1 MFSTGS
7 GNSKPTSST
16 RNTTN
21 SPTKF
26 IPITPANVGRITEL
40 EVLRDQQPARI
51 VLFSPDGATLACS
64 TMDAV
69 ILWDVQKRRKK
80 AQLNT
85 PALHMTY
92 SPDGKVLVVA
102 GRDIQFFDTHTGQ
115 LATSLKG
122 HQDGTTGIA
131 YSPDGTMLASSGMD
145 GVVRVGNLKTQRLV
159 GTFEHPAPVR
169 GLAFSPDGDTVA
181 TVSWGDASLPRN
193 INLWSVKTGQKIQ
206 TMKSQTEKNVAY
218 SPDGK
223 ILAVDGTL
231 YNANTLQVIHDL
243 RERVVAFSPDS
254 SLVASC
260 RSDYTTVGLW
270 DVLTGDKLLVLKG
283 HTESLWSLA
292 FSPDGTLLA
301 SGSGNLNMVGMR
313 QDSSESDDPD
323 LRTQPDTA
331 VHLWGVPALDPAPTK
346 PLVSQT
352 KPLKRLFRG

>member
-1 MFSTGS
+1 MFRTGS
-7 GNSKPTSST
+7 GDSKPSSA
-16 RNTTN
+16 RPTTYL
-21 SPTKF
+21 
-26 IPITPANVGRITEL
+26 PITPASVARITEIDI
-40 EVLRDQQPARI
+40 LRDQQPARI

-64 TMDAV
+64 TMDAL
-69 ILWDVQKRRKK
+69 ILWDVAKRRKK

-85 PALHMTY
+85 PALHIAY
-92 SPDGKVLVVA
+92 SPNGAVLVVA
-102 GRDIQFFDTHTGQ
+102 GRDIQFYDTQSGQ

-131 YSPDGTMLASSGMD
+131 YSPDGTLLASCGMD
-145 GVVRVGNLKTQRLV
+145 GVVRVGNLKNQRLV

-169 GLAFSPDGDTVA
+169 GLAFSPDGDTIA

-193 INLWSVKTGQKIQ
+193 INLWSVKSGQKIQ
-206 TMKSQTEKNVAY
+206 TMKCQTEKNVAY
-218 SPDGK
+218 SPNGK

-231 YNANTLQVIHDL
+231 YDAQTLQVLHDL

-270 DVLTGDKLLVLKG
+270 DAVTGDKLLVLKG

-301 SGSGNLNMVGMR
+301 SGSGNLNMTAVR
-313 QDSSESDDPD
+313 SSDEDESSD

-331 VHLWGVPALDPAPTK
+331 VHLWGVPFIDTAPTK
-346 PLVSQT
+346 PLTPTT
-352 KPLKRLFRG
+352 KTLKRLFR